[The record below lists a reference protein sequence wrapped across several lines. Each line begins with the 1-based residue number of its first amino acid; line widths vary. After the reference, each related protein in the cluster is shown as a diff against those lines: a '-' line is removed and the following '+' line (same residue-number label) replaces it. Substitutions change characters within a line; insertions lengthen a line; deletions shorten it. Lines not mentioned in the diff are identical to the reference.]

1 MSNWFGNKRIR
12 YKKNIGKFQEE
23 ANLYAAKN
31 AQAVCQSAN
40 GGGTEPSQSP
50 PHSADTPTTLLSI
63 DQYEQENGSKFCNKI
78 YILIPKS
85 WEFTSKGPSKRQL
98 CSEKNRF
105 RIACFMNIWASIRR
119 QTSPAYR
126 SACLAAFWSLKFISF
141 LDKINDFP
149 CL

>member
-63 DQYEQENGSKFCNKI
+63 DQYEQENGLKLCNKN
-78 YILIPKS
+78 YILITKS
-85 WEFTSKGPSKRQL
+85 SGFKSKDPSKWQL
-98 CSEKNRF
+98 CSKNLNF
-105 RIACFMNIWASIRR
+105 VSKN
-119 QTSPAYR
+119 
-126 SACLAAFWSLKFISF
+126 
-141 LDKINDFP
+141 
-149 CL
+149 